1 MTFRRPSNP
10 AAIRWLLLSFLVA
23 GLWLQSY
30 FRTDLLVW
38 NYPKGWIAVS
48 LDEGDLDGHRD
59 PYPTMDRDYKP
70 FEFRC
75 SMPDLYVNAAERDH
89 QLRIPLWAI
98 LLLFL
103 VIPCRAI
110 WFDRWR
116 TPGAFCGVCGYD
128 LRATPDR
135 CPECGTETRG
145 INRRRL
151 KPVAAARSR
160 PLAGLK
166 QDHVVAVVFVALVGT
181 LAVWVLSR
189 DLCIE

>member
-1 MTFRRPSNP
+1 MTLRRPSNP
-10 AAIRWLLLSFLVA
+10 AAIRWLLLSFLLA
-23 GLWLQSY
+23 GLWLRSY

-48 LDEGDLDGHRD
+48 LDEGDLYGHRYS
-59 PYPTMDRDYKP
+59 YPTPTNNHEKP
-70 FEFRC
+70 FEYRC
-75 SMPDLYVNAAERDH
+75 SIPDLWANAAEQDH
-89 QLRIPLWAI
+89 QIRIPLWTI

-103 VIPCRAI
+103 VMPCRAI

-145 INRRRL
+145 INRRRPKL
-151 KPVAAARSR
+151 VAAARSR
-160 PLAGLK
+160 PFDGLK
-166 QDHVVAVVFVALVGT
+166 QDQVVAVAFVALVGT
-181 LAVWVLSR
+181 LAVWVLCR
-189 DLCIE
+189 DLLH

>member
-10 AAIRWLLLSFLVA
+10 AAIRWLLLSFLLA
-23 GLWLQSY
+23 GLWLRSY
-30 FRTDLLVW
+30 LQTDLLIW
-38 NYPKGWIAVS
+38 NQPNGWIAVS
-48 LDEGDLDGHRD
+48 LDEGDLYGHRD
-59 PYPTMDRDYKP
+59 PYPTMDHDSKA

-89 QLRIPLWAI
+89 QIRIPLWTI
-98 LLLFL
+98 LLLLL
-103 VIPCRAI
+103 VAPCRCI

-145 INRRRL
+145 INRRRPKL
-151 KPVAAARSR
+151 EAVARSG
-160 PLAGLK
+160 PFDELK
-166 QDHVVAVVFVALVGT
+166 QDHVVAVAFIAMVGT
-181 LAVWVLSR
+181 LAVWVLCR
-189 DLCIE
+189 DLLH